1 MRKPLNLTH
10 LISLPNLNEKRDE
23 LLVGVVGVVWSVL
36 ELKHLPKAL
45 AVNVSG
51 YLGKLA
57 QPGALLGQAEK

>member
-1 MRKPLNLTH
+1 M
-10 LISLPNLNEKRDE
+10 PNLNEKRDE